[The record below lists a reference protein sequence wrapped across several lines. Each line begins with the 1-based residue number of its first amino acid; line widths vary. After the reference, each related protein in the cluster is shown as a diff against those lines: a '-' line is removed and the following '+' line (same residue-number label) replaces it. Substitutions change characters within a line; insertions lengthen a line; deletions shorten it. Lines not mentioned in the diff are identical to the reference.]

1 MAFHISRNVHYAKH
15 FSRSSIFLE
24 PFAKCS
30 TKWHVFHRGYSEK
43 KNELVQSVVIKNF
56 NEPVTIETKES
67 VAKLKPG
74 QVRIKVHCC
83 AINVADC
90 LMWAGLSENKPKLPF
105 VPGFEISGEVLEVA
119 ETPKKSSE
127 DEESDNE
134 DALRVGDRVLALNKE
149 TLNGFST
156 ECISDVKDV
165 FSIPSSVSYKKAASL
180 ADSYGTALLGISRR
194 GKVQKDDIVLV
205 TAAAGGLGLA
215 AVDIAA
221 NVYKAKVIAV
231 CGTEDRA
238 SLVRDKGAWAAFT
251 FRGDKIL
258 KEEVSKI
265 SNGKGADIVFE
276 AVGGDVFKSAME
288 CIAVEGKVIVG
299 GFTSRDA
306 PQLPLND
313 LIQLPSFS
321 LIGVSLSNYRSKM
334 FPVYRRTI
342 NDVIEMCE
350 QGLIVPHISE
360 TFQFKDINEALSY
373 VKDNKS
379 TGKVI
384 LEIIKN

>member
-1 MAFHISRNVHYAKH
+1 MAVNICRNVYHTKI
-15 FSRSSIFLE
+15 FSRTSLFLR
-24 PFAKCS
+24 PAVKCS
-30 TKWHVFHRGYSEK
+30 AKWQILRRNYSEK
-43 KNELVQSVVIKNF
+43 TSNSVQSAVVKIF
-56 NEPVTIETKES
+56 NEPVSIETIKNVE
-67 VAKLKPG
+67 KLKPG

-83 AINVADC
+83 AINVADY

-105 VPGFEISGEVLEVA
+105 VPGFEISGEILEIA
-119 ETPKKSSE
+119 EPEKKP
-127 DEESDNE
+127 DNEEGDNE
-134 DALRVGDRVLALNKE
+134 DVVQIGDRVLALNKE

-156 ECISDVKDV
+156 ECIADLKDV

-238 SLVRDKGAWAAFT
+238 CLVRDKGAWAAFT

-265 SNGKGADIVFE
+265 SNGKGADVVYE
-276 AVGGDVFKSAME
+276 AVGGDIFRSAME
-288 CIAVEGKVIVG
+288 CVAVEGKVIVG

-306 PQLPLND
+306 PELPLND
-313 LIQLPSFS
+313 LVQLPSFS
-321 LIGVSLSNYRSKM
+321 LIGVSLSNYRTKM

-360 TFQFKDINEALSY
+360 VFQLEDINEAFNY

-384 LEIIKN
+384 LEVIKA